1 LTELTEFRE
10 LEGKRYDLA
19 GEVIGAAMKVH
30 RVLGAGFLEAV
41 YANALAHELKSQG
54 FSFEREQPLA
64 VTYGGVIVGSY
75 VADLVVDGA
84 LIVEIKAVLTLAKA
98 HEAQL
103 VNYLVATG
111 IETGLLL
118 NFGATSLEFRRRQRA
133 L

>member
-10 LEGKRYDLA
+10 LEGKQYDLA
-19 GEVIGAAMKVH
+19 GEMIGAAMKVH
-30 RVLGAGFLEAV
+30 RALGPGFLETV
-41 YANALAHELKSQG
+41 YANALAYELETQG
-54 FSFEREQPLA
+54 FAFQREQPLA
-64 VTYGGVIVGSY
+64 VTYSGVIVGSY
-75 VADLVVDGA
+75 VADLIVGGA

-103 VNYLVATG
+103 VNYLTATG

-118 NFGATSLEFRRRQRA
+118 NFGAPSLEFKRRQRV